1 MVDWIIEIVD
11 WAISLSWV
19 FYLIYYTMAKF
30 DFFPDFLPQEIRT

>member
-11 WAISLSWV
+11 WAISLSSV

-30 DFFPDFLPQEIRT
+30 DFFPDFLRQKIRT